1 MSEISLKKYNTFNI
15 SATCQEIHFIKQVND
30 LDLFFGMLPNQYYIL
45 GGGSNVLLLDNIH
58 KIILKNEI
66 KGIELIHDLDYEV
79 VLRVGGGEIWNDLVQ
94 WSVEHHYSGIE
105 NLSLIPGTVG
115 AAPVQNIGA
124 YGVELKD
131 VLVRVE
137 GVNITEGKIM
147 TINNV
152 GCQFGYRDSIFKHE
166 LKDVFFITHIHLKLS
181 KIPKLNIDY
190 AALKQELVQL
200 NIITP
205 TAKDISEVVTKIRKQ
220 KLPDP
225 AVIGN
230 AGSFFKNT
238 TISKNKYDL
247 LLKNY
252 PTIPMYPV
260 DDDTVKIPSA
270 WLIEQAGWKGFR
282 NGDAGCHEKQA
293 LVLVN
298 YGNASGKDIY
308 ELALQII
315 ASVEHKFGVRLTME
329 VNLWN

>member
-15 SATCQEIHFIKQVND
+15 DATCQEIHFINHVND
-30 LDLFFGMLPNQYYIL
+30 LDLFFGMSPNQYYIL

-66 KGIELIHDLDYEV
+66 KGIELIHDLNYEV

-190 AALKQELVQL
+190 AALKQELDQL
-200 NIITP
+200 N
-205 TAKDISEVVTKIRKQ
+205 
-220 KLPDP
+220 
-225 AVIGN
+225 
-230 AGSFFKNT
+230 
-238 TISKNKYDL
+238 TIC
-247 LLKNY
+247 
-252 PTIPMYPV
+252 
-260 DDDTVKIPSA
+260 
-270 WLIEQAGWKGFR
+270 F
-282 NGDAGCHEKQA
+282 
-293 LVLVN
+293 
-298 YGNASGKDIY
+298 
-308 ELALQII
+308 
-315 ASVEHKFGVRLTME
+315 
-329 VNLWN
+329 

>member
-30 LDLFFGMLPNQYYIL
+30 LDLFFGMSPNQYYIL

-230 AGSFFKNT
+230 AGSFFKNA

-282 NGDAGCHEKQA
+282 IGDAGCHEKQA